1 MTLESHPTRS
11 SQSTVPR
18 RRAMSE
24 DEPADNSA
32 TVKHPS
38 GREPATARGGTKVPD
53 HVLRAISR
61 RHSRRGEGAGTTAT
75 AQGTS
80 KAEQYDASLKT
91 WWKEY
96 ADRKNDEEEEHVSDS
111 LLYDYT
117 HLPRTSPAPTL
128 TDDRVRR
135 VGGTGQGGGE
145 KAP

>member
-1 MTLESHPTRS
+1 
-11 SQSTVPR
+11 
-18 RRAMSE
+18 MSE
-24 DEPADNSA
+24 REPADAQAS
-32 TVKHPS
+32 VKLPD

-53 HVLRAISR
+53 HVLRAIYGDSLGG
-61 RHSRRGEGAGTTAT
+61 GEGAGTTAP

-117 HLPRTSPAPTL
+117 HLPRSAPAP
-128 TDDRVRR
+128 RVR
-135 VGGTGQGGGE
+135 
-145 KAP
+145 